1 MQRNA
6 TTFSAKD
13 NGLILRTW
21 NLPYVVALVSH
32 VILIKNK
39 SILCVE
45 TLMKKLTN
53 VLSILTDV

>member
-6 TTFSAKD
+6 ITFSAKD

-21 NLPYVVALVSH
+21 NLPYIVALVSH

-45 TLMKKLTN
+45 IWGQKNGFIADLKYN
-53 VLSILTDV
+53 